1 MFHSLGIMITVQEET
16 RYAELQAMALN
27 AARKGD
33 VEMLEP
39 MLQAGMPVNLADEKG
54 NSLLML
60 ASYHGNLEATRL
72 LLERGADPE
81 KRNLRNQTP
90 IAGVAFKG
98 NLEVMKLL
106 VAGGADPSVDQGGG
120 RLPIQ
125 FAALFGHTEIVRYLE
140 SVSSSGKERR
150 LLFLSGVTQAIRTVV
165 RRLKGRSFF
174 FAIGA

>member
-1 MFHSLGIMITVQEET
+1 MTITLEEEA
-16 RYAELQAMALN
+16 RYSELQAMALD

-60 ASYHGNLEATRL
+60 ASYHGNLDATRL

-90 IAGVAFKG
+90 VAGVAFKG
-98 NLEVMKLL
+98 NLEVLKLL
-106 VAGGADPSVDQGGG
+106 VAGGADPSADQGGG
-120 RLPIQ
+120 RLPVQ

-140 SVSSSGKERR
+140 SLSSSGKSRR
-150 LLFLSGVTQAIRTVV
+150 LLFLSGITSVIRAMVC
-165 RRLKGRSFF
+165 RIRGKSFF